1 MRVHG
6 VNQRETNQL
15 VDGMSINSNED
26 CLCMSYA
33 DDAMHTEV
41 SVTTSA
47 LPAESS
53 PGGIRVNSI
62 PRDGGNV
69 VAGAV
74 FFGGTDGN
82 WQADNVDDDL
92 KARRIQS
99 ANGIAHIQNF
109 NGALGG
115 PIQRDRL
122 SLWLTARHALADE
135 TVANVEQ
142 HTDCARRRGSSEALR
157 NQYIRDAGA
166 ASHLSGNQAAM
177 SLPGSFNGS
186 GNAKAKKGFWSA
198 RSRVPRRSAIRI
210 RRITASVTSSG
221 R

>member
-41 SVTTSA
+41 TVTTSA

-69 VAGAV
+69 VAGAM

-82 WQADNVDDDL
+82 WQADNIDDELQGAQNSERERDRAHSEL
-92 KARRIQS
+92 QRRARRPDQERS
-99 ANGIAHIQNF
+99 P
-109 NGALGG
+109 LVL
-115 PIQRDRL
+115 PD
-122 SLWLTARHALADE
+122 
-135 TVANVEQ
+135 
-142 HTDCARRRGSSEALR
+142 
-157 NQYIRDAGA
+157 GA
-166 ASHLSGNQAAM
+166 ACVG
-177 SLPGSFNGS
+177 G
-186 GNAKAKKGFWSA
+186 
-198 RSRVPRRSAIRI
+198 
-210 RRITASVTSSG
+210 
-221 R
+221 